1 MSIIHGVSWLGIGV
15 YNDRYLPGT
24 TSKIDKQKLFSFTVN
39 WFQIISAALFSIACY
54 FVLYI
59 FNNFDII
66 NFGQLPFYLIFFY
79 FISTGIL
86 SKSIDFSDIQLIL
99 KYIIF

>member
-24 TSKIDKQKLFSFTVN
+24 TSKIDKQKLFFPQF